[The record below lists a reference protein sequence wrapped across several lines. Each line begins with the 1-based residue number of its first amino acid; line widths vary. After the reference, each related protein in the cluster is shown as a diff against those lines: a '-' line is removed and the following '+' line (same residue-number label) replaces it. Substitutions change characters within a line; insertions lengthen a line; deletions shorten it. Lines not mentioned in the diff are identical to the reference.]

1 VKVNNVNNFQISLKT
16 FEVGILLNLL
26 WYSPQ
31 RQQLMDIINQ
41 LRDISDQIRREAGVQ
56 IEKLPDGQLKIT
68 DATGTVIIRPPYG
81 WEEPEKTQ

>member
-1 VKVNNVNNFQISLKT
+1 VEQKRFQISLKT
-16 FEVGILLNLL
+16 LEVGILLNLL

-31 RQQLMDIINQ
+31 RQQLMGVINQ

-68 DATGTVIIRPPYG
+68 DAAGNVIIRPPYG